1 MDLLSNNAS
10 LQNLPK
16 LGSINMDQLWDSIPM
31 RPIDCNAPML
41 DYYMERHDSWTEK
54 IRLMGLDGGLLV
66 DYRVLP
72 ALDSLVQ
79 YLYSQCGWSR
89 PEIYVVSDL
98 GRKGIDSWSAVSVVS
113 DKKPVIL
120 LGTHLVELLNE
131 IELAFIIGHE
141 TAHLLGYNNA
151 WRKDMSLSFL
161 IRELVETNRQKELQ
175 RIVPNMPWQSTYLQI
190 MANCRA
196 MEMRCD
202 RLGLLLCGDY
212 TAASH
217 SLLAVTL
224 KSEKLARSV
233 NLDSYLAVQ
242 EPLLATSP
250 AAGPISVNAGHPFLP
265 YRIKSMFAFIQDGSF
280 GRFSR
285 MYMR

>member
-1 MDLLSNNAS
+1 MDLLSNHAS
-10 LQNLPK
+10 IDQLPK
-16 LGSINMDQLWDSIPM
+16 LGSIDVNRLWESIPM
-31 RPIDCNAPML
+31 LPINCNSPML
-41 DYYMERHDSWTEK
+41 DRYMERHDAWTEK

-66 DYRVLP
+66 DFRVLP
-72 ALDSLVQ
+72 ALDKLVQ
-79 YLYSQCGWSR
+79 YLYSQSGWTR
-89 PEIYVVSDL
+89 PEIYVVSDM

-113 DKKPVIL
+113 DKRPVIL
-120 LGTHLVELLNE
+120 LGTQLVELLNE
-131 IELAFIIGHE
+131 SELAFIIGHE
-141 TAHLLGYNNA
+141 TAHLIGYNND

-161 IRELVETNRQKELQ
+161 IRELVETNRHTELHH
-175 RIVPNMPWQSTYLQI
+175 IVPGIQWQTAYLQI

-202 RLGLLLCGDY
+202 RLGLLLCGDFN
-212 TAASH
+212 AASR

-233 NLDSYLAVQ
+233 DLHSYLAVQ

-250 AAGPISVNAGHPFLP
+250 VAGPISVNAGHPFLP
-265 YRIKSMFAFIQDGSF
+265 FRIKSLLEFVQSGSF
-280 GRFSR
+280 NQFSR